1 MILLRRGFLFL
12 LAAWSVGPAGAA
24 PASTHKAAA
33 QPTTA
38 EMAAS
43 AENAATPRAADPIE
57 PGPARPFKKAA
68 GGAGG
73 YPVRSP
79 AAKPPDFVAGGAAG
93 RGHAAKRAARSESR
107 PARSADRGHA
117 RDRQRLLDRDGPS
130 RPRPLLPRR
139 RRPRRRRP
147 VIFPRPRR
155 KALPARS
162 PGTGSSPFPA
172 PTARTPTFFIS
183 KAGSG
188 ASSGITRTGPAR
200 PTPIPARFSSTPFRK
215 MTRCRKKSARNSE
228 AAALPRN
235 STAREIIISRWR
247 LPAAAGNSRSKIS
260 NDLRVERIC
269 NLTIPEVA
277 IIINGIQ
284 AFR

>member
-1 MILLRRGFLFL
+1 MGRHQRRQLKLVIEGDGVVGECPRLTPGTQFHYQSYHLI
-12 LAAWSVGPAGAA
+12 ASDSVAEGAYLGQVEDGERVFTRI
-24 PASTHKAAA
+24 PPF
-33 QPTTA
+33 QNG
-38 EMAAS
+38 
-43 AENAATPRAADPIE
+43 NA
-57 PGPARPFKKAA
+57 
-68 GGAGG
+68 
-73 YPVRSP
+73 
-79 AAKPPDFVAGGAAG
+79 
-93 RGHAAKRAARSESR
+93 
-107 PARSADRGHA
+107 
-117 RDRQRLLDRDGPS
+117 L
-130 RPRPLLPRR
+130 
-139 RRPRRRRP
+139 
-147 VIFPRPRR
+147 
-155 KALPARS
+155 LPARS